1 MAFDAVYQER
11 RKGLVGAGDVALR
24 AVIRNTA
31 GAALR
36 YKAARADL
44 DERIADLVSLRAED
58 PRPLDIPDFKRAGAE
73 DNVHPGVIH
82 ALANI
87 EGGLEGFYTA
97 RIRAIEGE
105 PIEDPG
111 KLVPLVEPHLF
122 SALTLHAWDTVR
134 ADVSYPT
141 WTKYVKGTP
150 PPGRFSRHP
159 YSLSYDERWGL
170 FVQMAELDCDAAIGS
185 VSLGRF
191 QQVVGSPRPTM
202 GWKLLRFSSAE
213 ALFRELAK
221 SEFHQLEIMRLFF
234 KANGGMSALRNASKQ
249 PVGNPN
255 WRTLARIYNGEGQVD
270 KYSKLFEAEF
280 IRIARYY
287 G

>member
-1 MAFDAVYQER
+1 MAFDTVYQER

-36 YKAARADL
+36 ARTARADA
-44 DERIADLVSLRAED
+44 EQRIADLVSLRAEN
-58 PRPLDIPDFKRAGAE
+58 PTPLDLPDFIAAGKA

-87 EGGLEGFYTA
+87 EGGVTGFYSARILSLEGEAT
-97 RIRAIEGE
+97 
-105 PIEDPG
+105 EDPG

-122 SALTLHAWDTVR
+122 SALTFHAWDTLR
-134 ADVSYPT
+134 PDLSYPS
-141 WTKYVKGTP
+141 WTRYVKGAP
-150 PPGRFSRHP
+150 PPGRYDRHP
-159 YSLSYDERWGL
+159 YTYSYDERWGL
-170 FVQMAELDCDAAIGS
+170 FVAMAEVDCEAAIGS

-191 QQVVGSPRPTM
+191 QQVVGSPRAGM
-202 GWKLLRFSSAE
+202 GWKLLKFPSAE

-221 SEFHQLEIMRLFF
+221 SEWHQLEIMRLFF
-234 KANGGMSALRNASKQ
+234 KANGGMSALRNAAKDGAGAS
-249 PVGNPN
+249 N
-255 WRTLARIYNGEGQVD
+255 WRTLARIYNGEGQVE
-270 KYSKLFEAEF
+270 KYSKLLAAEF
-280 IRIARYY
+280 KRVSRFY